1 MTQAVREKLANYERG
16 YSVKLIRHKTRCV
29 YSEIEDLT
37 TTRNN
42 VVRFCNQIRGGKD
55 RDLIRL
61 QISYPIGYQVITS
74 KWTSFVVLKE
84 FMIEILRDV
93 RTYDVSKLHRM
104 NRKELVEIL
113 FTTLPL
119 IDGMIELRKL
129 GER

>member
-1 MTQAVREKLANYERG
+1 
-16 YSVKLIRHKTRCV
+16 
-29 YSEIEDLT
+29 
-37 TTRNN
+37 
-42 VVRFCNQIRGGKD
+42 
-55 RDLIRL
+55 
-61 QISYPIGYQVITS
+61 
-74 KWTSFVVLKE
+74 
-84 FMIEILRDV
+84 MIEILRDV